1 MHERKL
7 KEEEALITSET
18 TDGVVDHKSS
28 SSVVNK
34 EDSEEKALDTI
45 VTFQFIVGI
54 LATTVLLMETATS
67 QTTDEF
73 GHVETT
79 FNTYGIIISLVPFF
93 FTFFV
98 WAAARVLI
106 NISNKLSVIINK
118 M

>member
-18 TDGVVDHKSS
+18 ADGVVS

-34 EDSEEKALDTI
+34 EGSEEKALDTI

-79 FNTYGIIISLVPFF
+79 LNTYGIIISLIPFF

-118 M
+118 I